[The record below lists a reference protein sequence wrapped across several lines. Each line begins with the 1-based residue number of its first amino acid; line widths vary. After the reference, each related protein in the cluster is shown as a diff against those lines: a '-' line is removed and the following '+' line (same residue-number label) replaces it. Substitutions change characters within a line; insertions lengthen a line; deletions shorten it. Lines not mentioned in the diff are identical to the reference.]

1 MCSVIDSGDYVS
13 GIQKMNILTAIVIY
27 AGGPGSG
34 CNPKVGKCGRP
45 SSSGS
50 KPSQGDKVLLTKPVD
65 MHYAK
70 YGVTSIG
77 TKKTMPVGTSAK
89 VINVVP
95 KVGSNPEMLTIKV
108 KKMHSVVVPT
118 DSVFV
123 HKYATENIKPADVSK
138 RYVKNKYETA
148 DGAKVTLIKDKKLP
162 TDPEPRKVTQNEH
175 KLKNRFKDITGAL
188 YQIGFKGPAK
198 NFIKIFGEPSSNS
211 KVFFA
216 RAKGDTDAMRGTTV
230 WVHRNL
236 DAKTAQIVEITT
248 GQYGHTETARK
259 FNYKNLGSASG
270 MLNRRYGIRFS
281 LKG

>member
-1 MCSVIDSGDYVS
+1 
-13 GIQKMNILTAIVIY
+13 MNLLTALIIY

-34 CNPKVGKCGRP
+34 CNPKAGKCGRP
-45 SSSGS
+45 SGSGS
-50 KPSQGDKVLLTKPVD
+50 KPSEGDRVLLTKPVV
-65 MHYAK
+65 MHESK

-77 TKKTMPVGTSAK
+77 TKHTMPVGTSAR

-95 KVGSNPEMLTIKV
+95 KVGTNPEMVTIRV
-108 KKMHSVVVPT
+108 KKMHPVVVPT

-123 HKYATENIKPADVSK
+123 HTYATTKIKPGEVSK
-138 RYVKNKYETA
+138 RYTKNKYTTP

-162 TDPEPRKVTQNEH
+162 TDPEPKKITQNQH
-175 KLKNRFKDITGAL
+175 RLKGRFKDITGAL

-198 NFIKIFGEPSSNS
+198 NFIKIFGEQNANS
-211 KVFFA
+211 KVFFG
-216 RAKGDTDAMRGTTV
+216 RAKGDTDKMRGVTV

-236 DAKTAQIVEITT
+236 DQKTAQIVEITT

-270 MLNRRYGIRFS
+270 MLNRRYGIRFA